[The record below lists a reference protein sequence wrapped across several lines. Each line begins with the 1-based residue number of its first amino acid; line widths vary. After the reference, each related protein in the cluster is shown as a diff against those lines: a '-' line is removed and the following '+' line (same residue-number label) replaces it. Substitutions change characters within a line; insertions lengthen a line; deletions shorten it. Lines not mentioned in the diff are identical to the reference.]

1 MKNKVVILI
10 SILIIS
16 LAGYTGNTNDKKI
29 AALEKK
35 LSHVK
40 GRQKV
45 DVLNKLV
52 YFLIIKEPA
61 RAVSYFNQALAMA
74 EKFNYIKG
82 KADAL
87 LIVSEYYQNVNDY
100 KKSKECLFEAL
111 SLYKKMNNDS
121 KIIITLFELGQLYF
135 SNANLDEALK
145 YYLQSLKCLE
155 ETRAE
160 IEFRKKWLIF
170 YRIGILYMNLKM
182 NKKAL
187 GFFIRS
193 LKIAE
198 KEKDKQFI
206 AYSLN
211 NIGINYKNLEEYHKA
226 LEYYE
231 KALKIFTEIKQVYMI
246 AGTLLNIG
254 ILNMELN
261 QYKEASKYLY
271 KALNTYQELKNDY
284 GSYLTSFHLGN
295 LHLKENNTKEALSC
309 YNIALEKAEKNKDK
323 KLCVNVLKQF
333 SELYTTTGEYK
344 KALEYYKKYSEL
356 KDTIINEEK
365 GKTIAKL
372 QEQYEAVKREKEIKT
387 LKQKNKIQA
396 IYRNAAIIISILLII
411 IFIQFFRKFQYLLFF
426 WKKKNYIGHYRVME
440 KIASGGMGTVYKAH
454 DIKDKTRILA
464 IKVLR
469 EEYYADEDYK
479 IRFKN
484 EAAIID
490 QLTHPNIIKVVERG
504 EYDENLYIAMELLEG
519 KSLTR
524 LLNEKEWLD
533 LDIALNIMRQA
544 SDALVE
550 IHKKKIIHRD
560 LKPEN
565 IILVERNENPHHVK
579 LLDFGL
585 AKTQNLTRM
594 TQTGKVIGSIYHIAP
609 EQITHAEVSSAS
621 DIYSLGVVYYQI
633 LSGEKP
639 FIGDTVSDI
648 AYQII
653 EKEPLEPTKF
663 RPDIP
668 WELNQLV
675 VRMMAKN
682 PKKRPFAEEVL
693 NILNKIKVK

>member
-10 SILIIS
+10 TILIIS
-16 LAGYTGNTNDKKI
+16 LAGYTENANDKKI
-29 AALEKK
+29 VALEKK

-52 YFLIIKEPA
+52 YLLIMREPA
-61 RAVSYFNQALAMA
+61 RAVSYFDQALDVAK
-74 EKFNYIKG
+74 KFNYIKG
-82 KADAL
+82 RADAL
-87 LIVSEYYQNVNDY
+87 LIISEYYQNVNDY
-100 KKSKECLFEAL
+100 KKSKEYLFEAL
-111 SLYKKMNNDS
+111 SLYKKMNNES

-135 SNANLDEALK
+135 SNANMDEALK
-145 YYLQSLKCLE
+145 YYLQSLKRLE

-160 IEFRKKWLIF
+160 IEFHKKWKIF
-170 YRIGILYMNLKM
+170 YRIGILYLNIKM

-226 LEYYE
+226 LEYYK
-231 KALKIFTEIKQVYMI
+231 KALKIFTEIKQVHMI

-261 QYKEASKYLY
+261 HYKEASKYLY
-271 KALNTYQELKNDY
+271 KALNTYQELKYDY
-284 GSYLTSFHLGN
+284 GSYLTSYHLGN
-295 LHLKENNTKEALSC
+295 LHLKENNTKEALSY
-309 YNIALEKAEKNKDK
+309 YNLALEKAEKKKDK
-323 KLCVNVLKQF
+323 KTHANIFKQF

-365 GKTIAKL
+365 SKTIAKL
-372 QEQYEAVKREKEIKT
+372 QEQYEAVKRDKEIKM
-387 LKQKNKIQA
+387 LKQKNKIET

-411 IFIQFFRKFQYLLFF
+411 IFIQFFRKFQYLFFF

-469 EEYYADEDYK
+469 EEYYTDEDYK
-479 IRFKN
+479 KRFKN

-490 QLTHPNIIKVVERG
+490 QLMHPNIIKVVERG

-519 KSLTR
+519 KSLAQW
-524 LLNEKEWLD
+524 LNEKEWLD
-533 LDIALNIMRQA
+533 LDIALNIMRQV

-565 IILVERNENPHHVK
+565 IMLIEKKENPHHVK

-609 EQITHAEVSSAS
+609 EQITHAQVTSAS

-633 LSGEKP
+633 LSGERP

-653 EKEPLEPTKF
+653 EKEPLEPSKF
-663 RPDIP
+663 RTNIP
-668 WELNQLV
+668 GELNQLV
-675 VRMMAKN
+675 VMMMAKD
-682 PKKRPFAEEVL
+682 PKKRPLAEEVL
-693 NILNKIKVK
+693 NVLNNIKV